1 MIIFFTRQ
9 IYILIKAGIPLLKA
23 LEIICVQLPQGK
35 FKRDIELIIQD
46 VREGKSFSE
55 SLGHYPKFFSLFYIN
70 LIKAAEVSGNLAG
83 ILKELSQNLF
93 QQRRITRQVQAAL
106 MYPILVLTIAILILA
121 VLLVFVI
128 PVFTR
133 IFEELGGS
141 LPPATLF
148 LIGLS
153 KFTARWGWVFLL
165 FGVTFGIAIT
175 FIYRKSERASEII
188 KAGVWRLPMF
198 GPIIKTMEIGRLCRT
213 LGSMLSQG
221 VTLIKC
227 LDVLIETTQG
237 VLLRNAIKNI
247 RIKLEQG
254 DALSAVMEQAKVFP
268 LTLVKMIQ
276 VGEETGKIG
285 ELFQDA
291 ADDYEDE
298 VSFALNGLLSLLEP
312 LLILIM
318 GGIVG
323 FIVVALFF
331 PIFTISSLVQ

>member
-9 IYILIKAGIPLLKA
+9 LYILIKAGIPLLKA
-23 LEIICVQLPQGK
+23 LEIITVQLPPGK
-35 FKRDIELIIQD
+35 FKRDMDLIIQD
-46 VREGKSFSE
+46 VQEGKSFSE
-55 SLGHYPKFFSLFYIN
+55 SLSHAPKFFSLFYIN
-70 LIKAAEVSGNLAG
+70 LIKAAEVSGNMAG
-83 ILKELSQNLF
+83 ILKELSQNLL

-106 MYPILVLTIAILILA
+106 MYPVLVLTIAILILA

-133 IFEELGGS
+133 IFEELGGA

-165 FGVTFGIAIT
+165 VAITIAIVT
-175 FIYRKSERASEII
+175 SLIYRKSERAKEII
-188 KAGVWRLPMF
+188 KAGVWRLPLF
-198 GPIIKTMEIGRLCRT
+198 GNIVKTMEIGRFCRT

-221 VTLIKC
+221 VTLVKC
-227 LDVLIETTQG
+227 LDVLIETTPG
-237 VLLRNAIKNI
+237 VLLRNAIRDI

-254 DALSAVMEQAKVFP
+254 DTLSVVMEQTKVFP

-285 ELFQDA
+285 ELFLDA

-298 VSFALNGLLSLLEP
+298 VTFALNGLLSLLEP

-331 PIFTISSLVQ
+331 PIFTISSLVK

>member
-9 IYILIKAGIPLLKA
+9 LYILIKAGIPLLKA
-23 LEIICVQLPQGK
+23 LEIISVQLPGGK
-35 FKRDIELIIQD
+35 FKRDIDLVIQD
-46 VREGKSFSE
+46 VQEGKSFSE
-55 SLGHYPKFFSLFYIN
+55 SLSHAHKFFSLFYIN
-70 LIKAAEVSGNLAG
+70 LIKAAEVSGNMAG
-83 ILKELSQNLF
+83 MLKELSQNLV

-106 MYPILVLTIAILILA
+106 MYPVLVLVIAILILA

-133 IFEELGGS
+133 IFEELGGA
-141 LPPATLF
+141 LPPATQF

-153 KFTARWGWVFLL
+153 KFTARWGWMFLL
-165 FGVTFGIAIT
+165 FVATLTTVIVFLC
-175 FIYRKSERASEII
+175 RKSERVSEIV
-188 KAGVWRLPMF
+188 KAGVWRLPLF
-198 GPIIKTMEIGRLCRT
+198 GNIIKTMEIARFCRT
-213 LGSMLSQG
+213 LGSMLNQG
-221 VTLIKC
+221 VTLVKC
-227 LDVLIETTQG
+227 LDVLIETTPG
-237 VLLRNAIKNI
+237 VLLRNAIKAI
-247 RIKLEQG
+247 RVKLEQG
-254 DALSAVMEQAKVFP
+254 ESLSSIMEEARIFP

-285 ELFQDA
+285 ELFLDA

-298 VSFALNGLLSLLEP
+298 VTFALNGLLSLLEP